1 MNDIIEERMDDI
13 LFNFDFLTVADVR
26 KYLKLGIQ
34 TMDDDEKFELM
45 KMAKKA
51 LKKAIAGA
59 LKEKEDYHCATGG
72 FDAIAY
78 YHDGDI
84 HLRLVYILEEWYSE
98 IEKTEILP
106 EKL

>member
-1 MNDIIEERMDDI
+1 MDDVIEERMDDI

-34 TMDDDEKFELM
+34 TMDEDEKFELM
-45 KMAKKA
+45 KTAKRL
-51 LKKAIAGA
+51 LKTAVNGA
-59 LKEKEDYHCATGG
+59 LKTKEDYHCATGG

-84 HLRLVYILEEWYSE
+84 HLRLVYILTEWYTE

-106 EKL
+106 ENL

>member
-1 MNDIIEERMDDI
+1 MDDVIEERMDDI

-51 LKKAIAGA
+51 LKTAVAGA
-59 LKEKEDYHCATGG
+59 LEEKGDYRCSVGG

-84 HLRLVYILEEWYSE
+84 HLRLVYILTEWYTD
-98 IEKTEILP
+98 IDKTGILP